1 VLDMSEEFYLQIKI
15 AVYRPNGEYIKQ
27 CNNTTLSEKTIL
39 AIVEDIEKEL
49 AE

>member
-1 VLDMSEEFYLQIKI
+1 MNKEFYLQIKI
-15 AVYRPNGEYIKQ
+15 AVYRPDGEYIKQ

-39 AIVEDIEKEL
+39 AIVEDVEKEL

>member
-1 VLDMSEEFYLQIKI
+1 MLDMSEEFYLQIKI

>member
-1 VLDMSEEFYLQIKI
+1 VLDMNKEFYLQIKI
-15 AVYRPNGEYIKQ
+15 AVYRPDGEYIKQ

-39 AIVEDIEKEL
+39 AIVEDVEKEL

>member
-1 VLDMSEEFYLQIKI
+1 MNKEFYLQIKI
-15 AVYRPNGEYIKQ
+15 AVYKPNGEYIKQ

-39 AIVEDIEKEL
+39 AIVEDVEKEL

>member
-1 VLDMSEEFYLQIKI
+1 VLDMKEDFEIQIKI
-15 AVYRPNGEYIKQ
+15 AVYKPNGEYIKQ

-39 AIVEDIEKEL
+39 AIVEDVEKEL

>member
-1 VLDMSEEFYLQIKI
+1 MLDMNKEFYLQIKI
-15 AVYRPNGEYIKQ
+15 AVYRPDGEYIKQ

-39 AIVEDIEKEL
+39 AIVEDVEKEL

>member
-1 VLDMSEEFYLQIKI
+1 MNKDFEIQIKI

-27 CNNTTLSEKTIL
+27 CNNTTFSDKTIML
-39 AIVEDIEKEL
+39 IMDEVEKEL